1 MRDEIIECDIVEFVR
16 DVLKIELNPHQEDFL
31 KRMEAGEK
39 VTFVTRAIGKR
50 GWIKIL
56 DDYEQF
62 KKGK

>member
-16 DVLKIELNPHQEDFL
+16 DVLKIELNPHQEDLL

-39 VTFVTRAIGKR
+39 VTFVTREIGKR
-50 GWIKIL
+50 GWIKLL